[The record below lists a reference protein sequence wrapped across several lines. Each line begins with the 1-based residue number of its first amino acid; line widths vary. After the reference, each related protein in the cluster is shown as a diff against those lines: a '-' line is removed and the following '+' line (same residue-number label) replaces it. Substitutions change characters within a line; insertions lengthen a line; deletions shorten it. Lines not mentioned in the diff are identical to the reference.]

1 MKLIF
6 HLKSA
11 IKSINF
17 LPTATLFDIYLPTAA
32 SNLTRC
38 KHLVFYSVSQNK
50 NYKPIDMNIY
60 VWHNS
65 LSDAFIYLDNHLED
79 FK

>member
-17 LPTATLFDIYLPTAA
+17 LPTATLFDIHPPTAA

-50 NYKPIDMNIY
+50 NYKPIDMNIHE
-60 VWHNS
+60 WHDS
-65 LSDAFIYLDNHLED
+65 HQRTFIWITT
-79 FK
+79 